1 MAQNLMSLLSTTFE
15 LLLRPLELL
24 EKIIANALFHP
35 DLTLS

>member
-1 MAQNLMSLLSTTFE
+1 MAQNLMSLLSTTF
-15 LLLRPLELL
+15 ELL